1 MDKHELTDRIRNA
14 STLEARIDLSNDII
28 EFIRELESQVSTQSA
43 RANESEAAQGLR
55 DQLSETRTLTKMAHT
70 APVPQA
76 AQAAQ
81 GVADDVVLP
90 RSRLIRIDTVSN
102 TVRVENVSAAGKETL
117 SPLMPFDGTV
127 SGLLAV
133 LAAKGEQK

>member
-70 APVPQA
+70 APRTA
-76 AQAAQ
+76 
-81 GVADDVVLP
+81 G
-90 RSRLIRIDTVSN
+90 
-102 TVRVENVSAAGKETL
+102 SAGSAG
-117 SPLMPFDGTV
+117 GC
-127 SGLLAV
+127 G
-133 LAAKGEQK
+133 